1 MLPDA
6 RRTSVLVLG
15 MAVLLTAC
23 TTLQI
28 GIESPATPA
37 PDPAGTGAALLRTQA
52 VATGTALRLTALSG
66 AAATPTAGQP
76 TGTLAATLTTTPPG
90 SAPNAV
96 AESPPLNP

>member
-15 MAVLLTAC
+15 VAVLLTAC

-66 AAATPTAGQP
+66 AAATPTATP
-76 TGTLAATLTTTPPG
+76 TGTPAATLTTTPTG

-96 AESPPLNP
+96 AESSPLNP